1 MRKRGDYNMLKILSI
16 KSVEE
21 KFVNF
26 ESTSS
31 LENDEFSINQQR
43 KIVEKLKRKEALKEA
58 KK

>member
-16 KSVEE
+16 KPVEE

-26 ESTSS
+26 ESTG
-31 LENDEFSINQQR
+31 LLKNDEFYINQQR
-43 KIVEKLKRKEALKEA
+43 KNVEKLKRKEALKEA

>member
-1 MRKRGDYNMLKILSI
+1 MLKILSI

-21 KFVNF
+21 RFDNF
-26 ESTSS
+26 ESTGS

-43 KIVEKLKRKEALKEA
+43 KVIEKLKRKEALKEA